1 MNSFFLLGA
10 EARRRFLPIAGRFLG
25 CTYICTWSPLRH
37 PAPVHLVSADGWHHE
52 EDSGQSSSSGT
63 SISSRLF
70 DAYRRSLCSIHSGS
84 IPGVAFKD
92 GLAYVQLT
100 DVDILNLASNH
111 SQRQF
116 YQEAEIKTAV
126 FMGCRHGEIELGFRT
141 PPNPKVNLQRNI
153 QQIFSE
159 EFIQQSL
166 GSDLEIMTSEPGQLS
181 SSSSS
186 LRSLSLGSPDTSPRL
201 LAQQSPPFI
210 MQSFDFVDPRT
221 AEDEAMVRA
230 LLAVII
236 SSPLILNQQHVGI
249 QTGAF
254 RPYYD
259 DPFSPEEEL
268 KPNRHSQRMIKIGL
282 HMLRRIS
289 MMKLQLAAAQVQE
302 YQQPMSN
309 QSQHVISERKRRQ
322 KFNEHFNALKMLL
335 PLEPKIK
342 KKDKATVLKNVTNYL
357 NLLKAQIKELE
368 ERNSALEMQVQ
379 GPKEDRVD
387 MSTGDSNERVEVQV
401 NRAPEFT
408 YSETQQ
414 IDLRVVVKE
423 DCDMIDWSIR
433 VLECLKEMRGMML
446 ISMETRTVSS
456 ENNRFG
462 IASFRLQVQASYW
475 VESTFKEAV
484 SSAVANVMARVSD
497 QIQH

>member
-1 MNSFFLLGA
+1 M
-10 EARRRFLPIAGRFLG
+10 
-25 CTYICTWSPLRH
+25 
-37 PAPVHLVSADGWHHE
+37 
-52 EDSGQSSSSGT
+52 Q
-63 SISSRLF
+63 
-70 DAYRRSLCSIHSGS
+70 
-84 IPGVAFKD
+84 
-92 GLAYVQLT
+92 
-100 DVDILNLASNH
+100 
-111 SQRQF
+111 
-116 YQEAEIKTAV
+116 
-126 FMGCRHGEIELGFRT
+126 
-141 PPNPKVNLQRNI
+141 VNLQRNI

-230 LLAVII
+230 FLAVII

-268 KPNRHSQRMIKIGL
+268 KANRHSQRMIKIGL
-282 HMLRRIS
+282 HMLRRIG
-289 MMKLQLAAAQVQE
+289 MMKLQAQE

-335 PLEPKIK
+335 PLEPK
-342 KKDKATVLKNVTNYL
+342 
-357 NLLKAQIKELE
+357 AQI
-368 ERNSALEMQVQ
+368 
-379 GPKEDRVD
+379 
-387 MSTGDSNERVEVQV
+387 SNYMFF
-401 NRAPEFT
+401 NFMFFP
-408 YSETQQ
+408 
-414 IDLRVVVKE
+414 
-423 DCDMIDWSIR
+423 MI
-433 VLECLKEMRGMML
+433 
-446 ISMETRTVSS
+446 
-456 ENNRFG
+456 
-462 IASFRLQVQASYW
+462 
-475 VESTFKEAV
+475 
-484 SSAVANVMARVSD
+484 
-497 QIQH
+497 